1 MSTAAKA
8 PTSSRAPR
16 WTGVWVALVILVL
29 DQLSKWWIV
38 TKVMN
43 PPTVIEVT
51 PFFNLVLGLNTGVSF
66 GMFGGGADFGRWAL
80 SGLAIAIAG
89 ALAVWLWRVQKPLL
103 AVALGMI
110 IGGAIG
116 NVIDRVRVGA
126 VIDFLDFHAFNYH
139 WPAFNV
145 ADTGITLGAAALIL
159 DSLFTKEDG

>member
-1 MSTAAKA
+1 MSPTMST
-8 PTSSRAPR
+8 PAPR
-16 WTGVWVALVILVL
+16 WTGVRVALVILVL

-38 TKVMN
+38 TRVMN

-66 GMFGGGADFGRWAL
+66 GMFGGGEDFGRWAL

-89 ALAVWLWRVQKPLL
+89 ALTVWLWRVQKPLL
-103 AVALGMI
+103 AVALGLI

-116 NVIDRVRVGA
+116 NVIDRLRVGA
-126 VIDFLDFHAFNYH
+126 VIDFLDFHAFHYH

-145 ADTGITLGAAALIL
+145 ADSGITLGAAALIL
-159 DSLFTKEDG
+159 DSLFAKDDH

>member
-1 MSTAAKA
+1 MSGL
-8 PTSSRAPR
+8 PPR
-16 WTGVWVALVILVL
+16 WTGVRVALAVLVL

-38 TKVMN
+38 TRVMN
-43 PPTVIEVT
+43 PPQVIEVA

-80 SGLAIAIAG
+80 SGLAVVIAA
-89 ALAVWLWRVQKPLL
+89 ALGVWMWRVGKPLL
-103 AVALGMI
+103 AVALGTI

-126 VIDFLDFHAFNYH
+126 VIDFLDFHAFGYH

-159 DSLFTKEDG
+159 DSLFAKDES

>member
-1 MSTAAKA
+1 MS
-8 PTSSRAPR
+8 SQAPR
-16 WTGVWVALVILVL
+16 WMGVRVALIILVL
-29 DQLSKWWIV
+29 DQLSKWWIL

-43 PPTVIEVT
+43 PPTVIEVA

-66 GMFGGGADFGRWAL
+66 GMFGGGEDFGRWAL

-116 NVIDRVRVGA
+116 NVIDRLRVGA
-126 VIDFLDFHAFNYH
+126 VIDFLDFHAFGYH

-145 ADTGITLGAAALIL
+145 ADSGITLGAAALIL
-159 DSLFTKEDG
+159 DSLFAKADG